1 MTAKYGHVVSDAARL
16 AANAIA
22 NKLSEAM
29 NPK

>member
-22 NKLSEAM
+22 GKLTDAM
-29 NPK
+29 SSG